1 MRVTLLAAL
10 AALAIAGAG
19 CGGAAH
25 SPAPTGP
32 GLPIQP
38 QDDPHPP
45 PNVIVFRR
53 IRYEG
58 ATMRTLYL
66 HRDGTMD
73 IEVPGGGTGASRFDG
88 SVTPATLAAVKALVH
103 RIDWND
109 LSRRKVTLDGSGAY
123 YMLRHAGREHIAMA
137 SGMSADLVPVVKRL
151 NGILNGEG
159 RATHRLLHRF
169 GRL

>member
-1 MRVTLLAAL
+1 VRVTLLAAI
-10 AALAIAGAG
+10 AALALAAAG
-19 CGGAAH
+19 CGGART
-25 SPAPTGP
+25 PTRTTG

-66 HRDGTMD
+66 HRDGTLD

-88 SVTPATLAAVKALVH
+88 SVTPATLKAVEALV
-103 RIDWND
+103 RRVRWND
-109 LSRRKVTLDGSGAY
+109 LSPRKVALDGSGAY
-123 YMLRHAGREHIAMA
+123 YMLRHGGTEHVAMA